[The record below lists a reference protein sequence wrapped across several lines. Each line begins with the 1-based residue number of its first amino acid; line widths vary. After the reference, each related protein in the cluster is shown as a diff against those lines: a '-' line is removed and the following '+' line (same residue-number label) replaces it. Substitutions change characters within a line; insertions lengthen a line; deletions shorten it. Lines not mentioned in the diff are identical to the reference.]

1 MNGEQLMTPE
11 DEVLLAAVPGYLSI
25 TQMLK
30 ATPAVEAGERFI
42 YLEASNESVDQQG
55 EVVLAKA
62 LSDSADYY
70 LKFGNLDIDH
80 YTQIGARAG
89 IPNYE
94 LFEIGRP
101 VSVTVRDGRT
111 FVKGQIYAGSGAA
124 ADKANAFWSSLTE
137 LNPPARWYPSVGGAV
152 ISKSVIV
159 DPDTKSKRAVINK
172 VRWSNIGFS
181 KTPVNPNLAT
191 VSTVPFGAL
200 TKSWG
205 ASGLD
210 LAKALEAGGGTD
222 SATLEGGAALRKQ
235 SLQRG
240 VMSYWD
246 FRDDLASRIRSGE
259 VKSYKPAELVKA
271 AQRLYSMSPDMAA
284 ASVGR
289 FLGDLENGLRKNKR

>member
-1 MNGEQLMTPE
+1 MNQNILTSE
-11 DEVLLAAVPGYLSI
+11 DAALLDSVPAYLSI

-42 YLEASNESVDQQG
+42 YLEASNEQVDQQG

-62 LSDSADYY
+62 LADSSAYY

-101 VSVTVRDGRT
+101 VAVTVRDGRT
-111 FVKGQIYAGSGAA
+111 FVKGQVYAGQGAA

-137 LNPPARWYPSVGGAV
+137 VSPPARWYPSVGGAV
-152 ISKSVIV
+152 TGKSVVI
-159 DPDTKSKRAVINK
+159 DPATRSKRAVINK

-181 KTPVNPNLAT
+181 KTPVNANLAT

-200 TKSWG
+200 AKSWDALG
-205 ASGLD
+205 FD
-210 LAKALEAGGGTD
+210 FAKAIEAGYGTD
-222 SATLEGGAALRKQ
+222 SASLAGGAALRRQ
-235 SLQRG
+235 SLDTG
-240 VMSYWD
+240 VLSYWD
-246 FRDDLASRIRSGE
+246 FRDDMASRIRSGE
-259 VKSYKPAELVKA
+259 VATNKPAEMVKA
-271 AQRLYSMSPDMAA
+271 AQRIYGMSADIAA

-289 FLGDLENGLRKNKR
+289 FLGDLQNGLRNNKR

>member
-1 MNGEQLMTPE
+1 MNTDLISPE
-11 DEVLLAAVPGYLSI
+11 DQTLLNAVPGYLSI

-30 ATPAVEAGERFI
+30 ATPAVESGERFI
-42 YLEASNESVDQQG
+42 YLEASNESVDQQN

-62 LSDSADYY
+62 LSDSSDYY

-80 YTQIGARAG
+80 YTQIGARSG

-111 FVKGQIYAGSGAA
+111 FVKGQIYSGAGPA
-124 ADKANAFWSSLTE
+124 AEKANAFWSSLTE
-137 LNPPARWYPSVGGAV
+137 LSPPARWYPSVGGAV
-152 ISKSVIV
+152 ISKSVVI
-159 DPDTKSKRAVINK
+159 DPETRGKRAVINK

-181 KTPVNPNLAT
+181 KTPVNANLAT

-200 TKSWG
+200 AKSWSADG
-205 ASGLD
+205 FD
-210 LAKALEAGGGTD
+210 FAKAIEAGYGTD
-222 SATLEGGAALRKQ
+222 SAALAGGGALRKQ
-235 SLQRG
+235 SLEGG

-259 VKSYKPAELVKA
+259 VKSYKPAELVKV
-271 AQRLYSMSPDMAA
+271 AQARYGMSPDIAA

-289 FLGDLENGLRKNKR
+289 FLGDLENGLRKNNR